1 MLPFSRKIVHAFHY
15 HKENYTAMGSFH
27 STNFKQMI
35 IVWGDDD
42 DNNVPAQIGFQ
53 F

>member
-27 STNFKQMI
+27 KQMI
-35 IVWGDDD
+35 IFLGDDD
-42 DNNVPAQIGFQ
+42 DNNVPAQIEFQ